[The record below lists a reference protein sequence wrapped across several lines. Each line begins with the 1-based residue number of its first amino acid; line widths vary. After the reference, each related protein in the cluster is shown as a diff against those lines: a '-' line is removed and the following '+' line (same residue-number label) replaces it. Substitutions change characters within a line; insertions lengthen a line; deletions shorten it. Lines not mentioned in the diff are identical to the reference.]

1 VYRLQEL
8 KLRLFFSADLIGS
21 TASKQHAGSDLNP
34 VAWRETV
41 LEFLIDFPRE
51 FADRCAERGAPLV
64 PELYKSIGD
73 ELVFAVRLQGTYR
86 EAAAYIAAFAD
97 TLTLF
102 MSDSDRPPVKG
113 AAWIAS
119 FPLANMEIDVER
131 TVKVRIDGK
140 EQERVARQIEYIG
153 PQMDVGF
160 RVAKFSSSMHLT
172 LALDLALLL
181 LTAKME
187 QVETAQAMRFH
198 YEGREVLKGV
208 SNEKPYPVITLLI
221 PGSHDYVELRLK
233 GEAPHECATAQDLAD
248 LADLCRRFLTSNE
261 PMFVPYLVSCDTF
274 TVIPPSHRVLLEADD
289 V

>member
-1 VYRLQEL
+1 MYRLQEL

-73 ELVFAVRLQGTYR
+73 ELVFAVKLQGTYR

-97 TLTLF
+97 TLTIF

-140 EQERVARQIEYIG
+140 EQERVARQIEYRAADG
-153 PQMDVGF
+153 RRLP
-160 RVAKFSSSMHLT
+160 RRLSSMHH
-172 LALDLALLL
+172 ARADLALRSPRRWNRW
-181 LTAKME
+181 
-187 QVETAQAMRFH
+187 TAQAMRFH
-198 YEGREVLKGV
+198 YGRDARSRTRSPTRSSRHSWQPRLRRAAAEGQ
-208 SNEKPYPVITLLI
+208 
-221 PGSHDYVELRLK
+221 
-233 GEAPHECATAQDLAD
+233 APHECATTRFSGPSRTSGCSCRLGPAHLHPDSTSHACRSRPMTSRPARERLA
-248 LADLCRRFLTSNE
+248 RR
-261 PMFVPYLVSCDTF
+261 D
-274 TVIPPSHRVLLEADD
+274 
-289 V
+289 